1 MLMVIKMKNEII
13 FSYRENGLYLHH
25 TLTTNPTINHLSF
38 QSHSHNM
45 YEIYLFLKGDG
56 DFAVEG
62 NVIPLE
68 RGVLVF
74 TLSGQLHN
82 LLLKNNLKNYER
94 IAILFNE
101 KMLPE
106 GADEIINLASKGGC
120 VAKLDEAG
128 LNWFLEGFKILKS
141 GEKNG
146 MNIKL
151 LSQSFI
157 NLILTKMLE
166 ISEEAKVYD
175 DAPEDALVKQIIR
188 YIDRHLGEELSLD
201 VIEKALYRDKAYLGR
216 RFKEVMGCSIW
227 EYIMRKRIFAARQQ
241 LYLTKSVLDAF
252 TTSGFGD
259 YSTFYRRYK
268 KYVGLSPK
276 EDLKQINE

>member
-1 MLMVIKMKNEII
+1 MKNEVL

-25 TLTTNPTINHLSF
+25 TLTTQPTINHFSF

-45 YEIYLFLKGDG
+45 YEIYLFLNGEG

-82 LLLKNNLKNYER
+82 LLLKNSQKTYER

-106 GADEIINLASKGGC
+106 GTEEIINLAANGGC
-120 VAKLDEAG
+120 VAKLDEPYI
-128 LNWFLEGFKILKS
+128 NWFFESFKILKS
-141 GEKNG
+141 AVENN
-146 MNIKL
+146 MNMRM
-151 LSQSFI
+151 LSQSVI
-157 NLILTKMLE
+157 SLTLTKLLE
-166 ISEEAKVYD
+166 ISDEAKVYD

-252 TTSGFGD
+252 NSSGFGD

>member
-1 MLMVIKMKNEII
+1 MKNEII

-25 TLTTNPTINHLSF
+25 TITANPTVNHFSF

-45 YEIYLFLKGDG
+45 YEIYLFLNGEG

-62 NVIPLE
+62 NIIPLE

-82 LLLKNNLKNYER
+82 LLLKNNIKSYER

-101 KMLPE
+101 KSLPE
-106 GADEIINLASKGGC
+106 GFEEILNLAANGGC
-120 VAKLDEAG
+120 VAKLDEAAIT
-128 LNWFLEGFKILKS
+128 WFLEGFKILKS
-141 GEKNG
+141 AEEN
-146 MNIKL
+146 NINIRL

-166 ISEEAKVYD
+166 ISDEAKVYD

-188 YIDRHLGEELSLD
+188 YIDRHFGEEISLD

-241 LYLTKSVLDAF
+241 LYLTKSVSDAF
-252 TTSGFGD
+252 ASSGFGD

-268 KYVGLSPK
+268 KYVGISPK